1 MRLWDFQTPV
11 THDLVERLLDKVCHV
26 LSPRFGIAGRA
37 VTRSDTA

>member
-1 MRLWDFQTPV
+1 MRLWDFQT

-26 LSPRFGIAGRA
+26 LKSTVWQIAGRA